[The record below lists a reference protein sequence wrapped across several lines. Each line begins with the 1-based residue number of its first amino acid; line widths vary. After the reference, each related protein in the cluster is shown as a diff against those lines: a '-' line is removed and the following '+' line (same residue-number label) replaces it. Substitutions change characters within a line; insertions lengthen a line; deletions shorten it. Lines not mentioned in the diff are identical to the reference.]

1 MFFRHKKRNVNFR
14 WEYGSGEVCKTCLYN
29 FRKSKIRVIIH
40 LPDGGI
46 NGKQA
51 TGSSTFA
58 TQNVWPY
65 NHNQNKFTVSQLY
78 WGKKSCSIDTQ
89 VKSTVKMLP
98 PAASAKNSWTGKR
111 SWEHSSASHS
121 AVPEGCLWQ
130 LDIKKPF
137 FFFLKKPN
145 HILPLISQ
153 PSQGEYIKK
162 KKSLFPFVIVSWIL
176 LLGFH
181 IIIPCSALEV
191 KK

>member
-1 MFFRHKKRNVNFR
+1 MFFRHKKRIVNFR

-46 NGKQA
+46 NGKKA

-121 AVPEGCLWQ
+121 AVPEGCLCLWQ

-137 FFFLKKPN
+137 FFFLKNKPYSSS
-145 HILPLISQ
+145 HFTAFTRRVYKEKKISF
-153 PSQGEYIKK
+153 SFCH
-162 KKSLFPFVIVSWIL
+162 SFMNFVIR
-176 LLGFH
+176 
-181 IIIPCSALEV
+181 IPHHNIV
-191 KK
+191 